1 MLLQQTTQNAE
12 LASMPITTRFWFCL
26 SLLFLTF
33 GSANLVR
40 AADPI
45 PQLVLRNGNG
55 VLPTPTVAFLTDETG
70 QLTLEEVRQLGHR
83 FRMDP
88 AEKTAK
94 GLNPRAVWCA
104 FRVQNESQ
112 REWYLEI
119 DPHYIPEIDVYQQQ
133 ANGSFAVQ
141 RLGVRQVYQNRPLQ
155 TSQLIVP
162 LRVPPGTTSL
172 YYLRF
177 WTDTTLR
184 FQVQIATLPVL
195 YEARQQQ
202 DLINGLYFG
211 VLLALLLYNGF
222 VFLSLRDRTYLY
234 YVFCLLLIGLNIAYQ
249 RGYAFQLLWP
259 ETPFWN
265 SIGLLAAIG
274 CIASVLF
281 TNAFLNTRQYVPWL
295 RRLDVLIVV
304 PALVTILL
312 SMLGSHSLA
321 FRVQL
326 FTSTMLTVYV
336 FILGIAVYRKG
347 FRPALYYLLGFGSL
361 VAGVVVFMLNDSTG
375 SGMQVGSFIESV
387 ILSYALVNKLN
398 TFRLE
403 KEQLQ
408 LQALEQASTFS
419 QQLIQTQEHERKRIA
434 SELHDS
440 VGQSLGLVKNK
451 LLLLQHS
458 TGQITPA
465 KLDELTQTVAQT
477 IQEVRT
483 ISYGLR
489 PVQLNLLGL
498 TEALKSLINETAEA
512 SQIHF
517 YEDIDNIDRLFSQ
530 EAEINLYRIVQEGV
544 NNLVKHAG
552 ATQAIVQIKQ
562 HDNQLTLW
570 IEDDGRGMAPT
581 ASQSAGLGLR
591 GIRERLHLLKGS
603 LEIRTAHPH
612 GTILTM
618 TIPLEL

>member
-1 MLLQQTTQNAE
+1 MLLQQTAKNAE
-12 LASMPITTRFWFCL
+12 LASMPFSTRCRFCL
-26 SLLFLTF
+26 LLLFLTF
-33 GSANLVR
+33 GNARLVWSADEVPR
-40 AADPI
+40 I
-45 PQLVLRNGNG
+45 VLRDGNDP
-55 VLPTPTVAFLTDETG
+55 LPNPTMAFFTDETG
-70 QLTLEEVRQLGHR
+70 QLTLEEVRKRGYR
-83 FRMDP
+83 FRP
-88 AEKTAK
+88 GSPEKTSE
-94 GLNPRAVWCA
+94 GLNPRAVWCV
-104 FRVQNESQ
+104 FRVQNDSQ
-112 REWYLEI
+112 REWYLDI
-119 DPHYIPEIDVYQQQ
+119 DPHYIPQIDVYQQQ
-133 ANGSFAVQ
+133 ASGSFAVQ
-141 RLGVRQVYQNRPLQ
+141 RLGVRQSYQNRPVK
-155 TSQLIVP
+155 TGQLIVP
-162 LRVPPGTTSL
+162 LRVPPGATRL

-184 FQVQIATLPVL
+184 FQLHIATLPVL
-195 YEARQQQ
+195 YEASQWL

-222 VFLSLRDRTYLY
+222 VFISLRDRAYLY
-234 YVFCLLLIGLNIAYQ
+234 YVFCLVLIGLNIAYQ
-249 RGYAFQLLWP
+249 RGYAFQFLWP
-259 ETPFWN
+259 NTPFWN
-265 SIGLLAAIG
+265 SIGLLAAFG

-281 TNAFLNTRQYVPWL
+281 TNAFLNTRQYIPWL

-304 PALVTILL
+304 PALATILL
-312 SMLGSHSLA
+312 TILENHSLA

-336 FILGIAVYRKG
+336 FVVGSAVYRKG
-347 FRPALYYLLGFGSL
+347 FKPALYYLLGFGSL
-361 VAGVVVFMLNDSTG
+361 VAGVVVFILNDSTG
-375 SGMQVGSFIESV
+375 SGMQVGSFVESV

-419 QQLIQTQEHERKRIA
+419 QQLIQTQEQERKRIA

-451 LLLLQHS
+451 LLLLQHK
-458 TGQITPA
+458 TGDIPPT

-517 YEDIDNIDRLFSQ
+517 YEDIDTIDRFFSK

-562 HDNQLTLW
+562 HGNQLTLW

-581 ASQSAGLGLR
+581 ASKSAGLGLR

-603 LEIRTAHPH
+603 LEIRRAHPH
-612 GTILTM
+612 GTILSM
-618 TIPLEL
+618 TIPLDL